1 VERFAPGRIWRLF
14 LSLLYLAAFSLLGYL
29 TWRGYSYYT
38 TPLIAR
44 PRHPDYWSLKPGGE
58 LGMLFGIIGA
68 SLMILMLAYSARK
81 RMRTLRRWGGLRYWL
96 DLHIVCGVVG
106 PLFIVLH
113 SSFKVQGL
121 VALSFWSMVAVAL
134 SGVLGRYL
142 YLQIPRAASGER
154 LSLEEIEAERER
166 LSSVLKSEF
175 GMDEAALGELHEV
188 VAAIIPRQ
196 PGLLRLLLRL
206 PLDRFRLRRGLRRYG
221 ANLTSLPRSMS
232 KRWAAAAWAEVV
244 LERRL
249 RILAELQKLFH
260 YWHVVHKPFAV
271 VMYLFMIV
279 HIVVATVT
287 GYVSWGG

>member
-1 VERFAPGRIWRLF
+1 MERFAPGRIWRLF

-29 TWRGYSYYT
+29 TWRGYSYYA
-38 TPLIAR
+38 TPLIER
-44 PRHPDYWSLKPGGE
+44 PRHPDYWTLKPGGE
-58 LGMLFGIIGA
+58 FGMLFGIIGA

-81 RMRTLRRWGGLRYWL
+81 RMRFLRRWGGLRYWL

-134 SGVLGRYL
+134 SGVL
-142 YLQIPRAASGER
+142 IPRAASGER

-166 LSSVLKSEF
+166 LSSFLMSEF

-188 VAAIIPRQ
+188 VTTLVPREK
-196 PGLLRLLLRL
+196 GLLRVLLRL
-206 PLDRFRLRRGLRRYG
+206 PFDRFRLRRGLRRYG
-221 ANLTSLPRSMS
+221 VSLTSLPRSMS
-232 KRWAAAAWAEVV
+232 KRWEAAAWAQVV